1 MYIKASTGRL
11 LPFRFFFGALL
22 MFTTPNLALLLSHL
36 FRLNPGWLIP
46 DCLGPDY
53 LSPVCSPPV
62 SVLFLSIRSAENAK
76 K

>member
-1 MYIKASTGRL
+1 
-11 LPFRFFFGALL
+11 
-22 MFTTPNLALLLSHL
+22 MFTTPNLAPLLSHL

-53 LSPVCSPPV
+53 LSPVRSPPV